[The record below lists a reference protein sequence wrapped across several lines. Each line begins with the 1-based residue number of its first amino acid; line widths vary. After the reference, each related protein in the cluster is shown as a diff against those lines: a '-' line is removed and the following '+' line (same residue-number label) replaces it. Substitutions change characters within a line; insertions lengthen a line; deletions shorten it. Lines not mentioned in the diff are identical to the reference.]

1 MEDASAG
8 VQGALIAGMG
18 AVGLGPVERVG
29 KAHVVLP
36 SLENVCWQD
45 LQQQIVTSDNQAAL
59 LAGMAR

>member
-1 MEDASAG
+1 MR
-8 VQGALIAGMG
+8 
-18 AVGLGPVERVG
+18 AVGLGFVERVG

-59 LAGMAR
+59 VAGMAR